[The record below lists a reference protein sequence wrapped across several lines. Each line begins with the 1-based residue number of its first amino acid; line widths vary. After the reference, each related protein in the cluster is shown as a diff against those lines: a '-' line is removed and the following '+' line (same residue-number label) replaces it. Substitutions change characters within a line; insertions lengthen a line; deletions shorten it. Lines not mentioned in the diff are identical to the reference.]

1 MSTLEGSQLS
11 TYDLVRAFGGL
22 RAVNEVSITIDSGEI
37 RGLIGPNGS
46 GKTTLVNLITGIYP
60 PTRGQI
66 TFNGERIDNL
76 SPDYIAGKGI
86 IRTFQIPR
94 VFRDMTVME
103 NMMVPA
109 FAQGD
114 SRRKARKRA
123 LELLEFALLAQLKDR
138 LAKNLS
144 GGQTMLLQIVRGL
157 MKNPLY
163 VYILDEPF
171 AGVHPVIKNDI
182 VRTIKEINAQGVT
195 FLIVTHEMTTIR
207 RLCTRV
213 SVLHEG
219 GLIAEGTM
227 EEVARDPQ
235 VIDAYLGG

>member
-1 MSTLEGSQLS
+1 MNTLEGAQLS
-11 TYDLVRAFGGL
+11 TYNLVRDFGRL
-22 RAVNEVSITIDSGEI
+22 RAVNEVSITIGSGEI

-46 GKTTLVNLITGIYP
+46 GKTTLVNLITGVYP

-66 TFNGERIDNL
+66 IFNNERIDKL

-109 FAQGD
+109 LAQGD
-114 SRRKARKRA
+114 SRRKAKKRA
-123 LELLEFALLAQLKDR
+123 LELLEFVLLARLKDQM
-138 LAKNLS
+138 AKNLS
-144 GGQTMLLQIVRGL
+144 GGQTMLLQIARGL

-163 VYILDEPF
+163 LYILDEPF
-171 AGVHPVIKNDI
+171 AGVHPLIKNVI
-182 VRTIKEINAQGVT
+182 IRTIKEINEQGTT
-195 FLIVTHEMTTIR
+195 FLIVSHEMTTIR

-213 SVLHEG
+213 SVLHQG
-219 GLIAEGTM
+219 SLIAEGTM